1 MGINYPP
8 SEVNYEQSI
17 VAPAAN
23 ILLQAYKIFGNEKYL
38 KAVEKQMEI
47 LSLFNGRQPDY
58 YLFETAIRHWDGYW
72 FGKRRMLGDTFPHY
86 WSVLTG
92 QVYKTYAKIL
102 KDTEIDEK
110 GEASI
115 RGCLNLFD
123 EEGFGSCAMV
133 YPKTIN
139 GKQAEYYDPWAND
152 QDWALYY
159 ILDLYAKEDH
169 KTEYHHF
176 SMTR

>member
-1 MGINYPP
+1 
-8 SEVNYEQSI
+8 
-17 VAPAAN
+17 
-23 ILLQAYKIFGNEKYL
+23 
-38 KAVEKQMEI
+38 
-47 LSLFNGRQPDY
+47 
-58 YLFETAIRHWDGYW
+58 
-72 FGKRRMLGDTFPHY
+72 MLGDTFPHY

-123 EEGFGSCAMV
+123 EEGFGSCAQSEPGLHHPVRRDTNAGPQPVTAPPIPMR
-133 YPKTIN
+133 
-139 GKQAEYYDPWAND
+139 AND